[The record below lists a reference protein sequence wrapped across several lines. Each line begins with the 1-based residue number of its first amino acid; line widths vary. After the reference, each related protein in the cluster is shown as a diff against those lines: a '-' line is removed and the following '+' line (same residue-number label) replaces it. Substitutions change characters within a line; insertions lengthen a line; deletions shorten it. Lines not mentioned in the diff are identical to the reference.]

1 MVTAPVGTRT
11 RRLIARFWHCSAC
24 ALVGIRIQTEGRPV
38 LDRATLFVVNHVS
51 YLDIPILGTWLDTV
65 FVAKREVA
73 GWLGFGTLARLGKT
87 VFVTRRPLD
96 AAADVQ
102 ALSQVL
108 LGGRA
113 VALFPEGTSS
123 GGLDVLPFRS
133 TLFEVAYAWTADG
146 RVDVQPVTLSYTRA
160 ADGGPSP
167 LAWYGDMDFLSHLLR
182 GFTLPATEV
191 RIRFH
196 APVRARR
203 FADRKALASHC
214 RDCIAK
220 DLREL
225 REPSRP
231 AA

>member
-1 MVTAPVGTRT
+1 MGVRIHAEGQPV
-11 RRLIARFWHCSAC
+11 
-24 ALVGIRIQTEGRPV
+24 Q
-38 LDRATLFVVNHVS
+38 DRSTLFVANHVS
-51 YLDIPILGTWLDTV
+51 YLDIPILSTWLDTI

-73 GWLGFGTLARLGKT
+73 KWPGFGALARLGKT
-87 VFVTRRPLD
+87 VFVTRSPLD
-96 AAADVQ
+96 AAADCQ

-113 VALFPEGTSS
+113 VVLFPEGTSS

-133 TLFEVAYAWTADG
+133 TLFEVAYAWTAEG
-146 RVDVQPVTLSYTRA
+146 RVDVQPVTISYTRA

-167 LAWYGDMDFLSHLLR
+167 LAWYADMDFFSHLLR
-182 GFTLPATEV
+182 GFTLPPTDV
-191 RIRFH
+191 HIRFH

-225 REPSRP
+225 RES
-231 AA
+231 A